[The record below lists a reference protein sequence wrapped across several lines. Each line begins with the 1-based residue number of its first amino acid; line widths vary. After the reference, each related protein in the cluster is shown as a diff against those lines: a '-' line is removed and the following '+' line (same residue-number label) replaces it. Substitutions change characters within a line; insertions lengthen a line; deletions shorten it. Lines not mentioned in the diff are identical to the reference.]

1 MSSIL
6 IIGGNSEI
14 GFATAKIFAKNK
26 YDIHLAS
33 RNIDQLNIKKND
45 TIIMPSINFI
55 SSYNVAK
62 LFGAKISSSKICWK
76 S

>member
-33 RNIDQLNIKKND
+33 RNIDQLKSNMFSLG
-45 TIIMPSINFI
+45 IILL
-55 SSYNVAK
+55 K
-62 LFGAKISSSKICWK
+62 
-76 S
+76 